1 MRVCGGGQE
10 AESEGRNRPVHLA
23 ATNNHEQCVHVLL
36 QRGAI
41 VTCKNDVRALLSRLG
56 NGGWRRTARTGQE
69 GCTTARR
76 VMRTASKCL
85 QEVIEPMWG
94 GGVVQAGHTAL
105 SLTTTNNIKSWLQAV
120 QQTGDVAR
128 LKLRHEHA
136 QGEVRSLSTCQQS

>member
-1 MRVCGGGQE
+1 
-10 AESEGRNRPVHLA
+10 
-23 ATNNHEQCVHVLL
+23 
-36 QRGAI
+36 
-41 VTCKNDVRALLSRLG
+41 
-56 NGGWRRTARTGQE
+56 
-69 GCTTARR
+69 
-76 VMRTASKCL
+76 
-85 QEVIEPMWG
+85 MWG